1 MPNGFK
7 YSASAQSSS
16 LKKGN
21 FYIATGDVG
30 KGPTSTSGF
39 YNGITPPPGGYTI
52 YLNKESGGPSIYVAY
67 NDTELISL
75 TNKIAGA
82 SYSTVNECLNYFTGQ
97 SDKLVTNG
105 QSAAI
110 ITNGLV
116 LNLDASFAPS
126 YPKNGT
132 TWYDISS
139 GNYNATLYNGT
150 TYNSDNGGSIVFDG
164 TNDYATFSNP
174 LNQTQLAQE
183 WTVQAWINITSSA
196 PQRLIGGL
204 NNGLW
209 IEFYQG
215 NNSLLYLNAG
225 VDDYYT
231 YGGQFTSQGWVLAT
245 FRFNNSNGNRQ
256 IWRNLSNISTSGP
269 NRTSIPAGQSGTF
282 TIGSNNSETILGKI
296 GNLLIYNRYLSD
308 AEITQN
314 YNATAFLGSQYNP
327 ANSAAAILS
336 ANPSATDGY
345 YWINTSLGTR
355 QLYCI
360 MSQGGWMGVTSELSP
375 QIANLGS
382 TASWETN
389 TNRRLQSANSQ
400 VLNVTVQEGDCGSPK
415 YYQLRSPSV
424 NGLNHS
430 QTMLLIQRIST
441 IGQCS
446 YITDTVSNGYYTGPE
461 YTGSYTSAAMCTWG
475 DGNFANACCGAQNM
489 TGLKTYWVLIG
500 NGTNSSLTY
509 QVQCA
514 GGSGQH
520 YHMWFVK

>member
-1 MPNGFK
+1 MPNSIK
-7 YSASAQSSS
+7 YNVSTETLA

-21 FYIATGDVG
+21 FWIGTGDVG

-39 YNGITPPPGGYTI
+39 YNGITPSSGGYTI
-52 YLNKESGGPSIYVAY
+52 YLNKSSGGPSIYVAY
-67 NDTELISL
+67 DNTELISI
-75 TNKIAGA
+75 TNKIAGT
-82 SYSTVNECLNYFTGQ
+82 SYSTVNECLNYYASQT
-97 SDKLVTNG
+97 DKVITNKECP
-105 QSAAI
+105 AI

-116 LNLDASFAPS
+116 LNIDASFTPS

-132 TWYDISS
+132 TWYDISGG
-139 GNYNATLYNGT
+139 GNNSSLVNGP
-150 TYNSDNGGSIVFDG
+150 TYSSNNGGYIVFDG
-164 TNDYATFSNP
+164 IDDYVSIPDINFTTATIDIWVYINAYSAGGAVFVYQSSSGFEIWSGTDNVIRYNKNP
-174 LNQTQLAQE
+174 NTGLTSGPGFTLNSWNNIVATSDG
-183 WTVQAWINITSSA
+183 TVN
-196 PQRLIGGL
+196 R
-204 NNGLW
+204 
-209 IEFYQG
+209 
-215 NNSLLYLNAG
+215 LYLNNVNIG
-225 VDDYYT
+225 STNGGIFDNTSGDIRISG
-231 YGGQFTSQGWVLAT
+231 YGGYMV
-245 FRFNNSNGNRQ
+245 NGRC
-256 IWRNLSNISTSGP
+256 ST
-269 NRTSIPAGQSGTF
+269 
-282 TIGSNNSETILGKI
+282 LKM
-296 GNLLIYNRYLSD
+296 YNRALSVS
-308 AEITQN
+308 ELTQN

-345 YWINTSLGTR
+345 YWINTSLGPR

-382 TASWETN
+382 SASWETN
-389 TNRRLQSANSQ
+389 TNRRLQSTNSQ

-461 YTGSYTSAAMCTWG
+461 YTGTYTSSAMCTWG
-475 DGNFANACCGAQNM
+475 DGNFANTCCGAQNM

-500 NGTNSSLTY
+500 SGTNSSLTY